1 MEGFYH
7 APLLVYRVVM
17 TSYTGLLA
25 VHNFEGELRRELE
38 LKGIPVAMHKD
49 RLFLIEG
56 ECPPMIWAQMTASD
70 LQPISI
76 TSINDGVKKLRA
88 LGRNWG
94 LFTVGHHRRAQL
106 IQENLPKLSG
116 KPLPFR
122 APLPNSPMGFWTLW
136 EPDLIFATQKT
147 SSPFALGEMDFVEDK
162 IMPPSRAY
170 LKLWEFFTVYAPE
183 AQGKGTAIDV
193 GSCPGGWTW
202 VLRTMDFDQVISVD
216 KAPIEKRI
224 MDLGRIDFR
233 QESAFGLDPRDF
245 DELEWFC
252 SDIICYPERLL
263 NLVKRFLD
271 SGKVRNFACTLK
283 YQGET
288 DWENT
293 FKFLE
298 IPNSRIVHLHHN
310 KHEVTWF
317 LKGVP

>member
-1 MEGFYH
+1 
-7 APLLVYRVVM
+7 M

-25 VHNFEGELRRELE
+25 VHHFEAELRRELE
-38 LKGIPVAMHKD
+38 LKGISVALEKG
-49 RLFLIEG
+49 RLFLVEG
-56 ECPPMIWAQMTASD
+56 ECPPMIWAQVTAFD
-70 LQPISI
+70 LQEISI
-76 TSINDGVKKLRA
+76 TSIKDGARKLRER
-88 LGRNWG
+88 GRNWG

-106 IQENLPKLSG
+106 IQDELPKISA
-116 KPLPFR
+116 KPIPFRHPLPS
-122 APLPNSPMGFWTLW
+122 APMGFWTLLG
-136 EPDLIFATQKT
+136 PDLILATQKT
-147 SSPFALGEMDFVEDK
+147 SSPFALGEMTFQEDK
-162 IMPPSRAY
+162 LNPPSRAY
-170 LKLWEFFTVYAPE
+170 LKLWEFFTLYSPE
-183 AQGKGTAIDV
+183 AMGVGAAIDV

-202 VLRTMDFDQVISVD
+202 VLRTMNFDQVISVD

-224 MDLGRIDFR
+224 MDMGKIEFR

-245 DELEWFC
+245 GELQWFC

-271 SGKVRNFACTLK
+271 SGKVRNFVCTLK

-298 IPNSRIVHLHHN
+298 IPGSRIVHLHHN

-317 LKGVP
+317 LKGVK